1 MPHVRPRQ
9 VSGHFTRKPERQKAM
24 RIRIRKYK
32 RRKYTRTAKYIHWT
46 SRANISHF
54 HKRATS
60 LLPPHSFDLRCLPL
74 WMDCVFWDHRV
85 HKRYCGLQFCMSS
98 YLVTWTSCN
107 LANWR
112 DCNDPHFWWY
122 IVLPKKVEGIQL
134 NIYIYFLCIKL
145 KELKLLR
152 SSFNSWECV
161 NLNRSIKGRFRLTI
175 LWWKTHLISPIGSIV
190 TWLMPTWDII
200 YLCEPWPRPF
210 WPWLNE

>member
-32 RRKYTRTAKYIHWT
+32 RRKYTRTAKYIHWA

-85 HKRYCGLQFCMSS
+85 HKRYCGLQFAC
-98 YLVTWTSCN
+98 L
-107 LANWR
+107 LI
-112 DCNDPHFWWY
+112 WWLEQAA
-122 IVLPKKVEGIQL
+122 IWLTEGIAMTHICGGTLFWQRKSKEFSWK
-134 NIYIYFLCIKL
+134 YIYFLCRKL
-145 KELKLLR
+145 KDTKLLR
-152 SSFNSWECV
+152 SSINSWECV